1 MKIELINFLSQIVD
15 YGIIG
20 FLLILIYRIFKGTN
34 IVKILSFFLILFI
47 LKKTSVQFNL
57 NFTAKALTFILD
69 NSLVL
74 LVIIFQDEIK
84 KFIFQV
90 SQLLSNFKNKSNR
103 DEMTASEIIAK
114 ACNKLS
120 EKKLGALIVFEKED
134 SLENLISKGIFL
146 DSSISK
152 ELLISIF
159 EKKSP
164 LHDGAVIIKN
174 NRIHSASNFFPI
186 KTDDNLDIKF
196 GTRHRSALGISELA
210 DCLVIVVSEETGEIR
225 IAENGFFSAV
235 LVPNE
240 LKIILDQ
247 KLLIQNNEN
256 SSDLAYRF
264 SSWIKRILNKNN

>member
-90 SQLLSNFKNKSNR
+90 SQLLSNFKNKNNR

-114 ACNKLS
+114 ACSKLS

-235 LVPNE
+235 LIPNE